1 MLQML
6 GGLMRKFVLD
16 PSILVWIF
24 MLLKIS
30 EIQSPIIFLLVQ
42 LNIVMWYK
50 QTVIFIPFGAWIRI
64 VVLII
69 NLYKAW
75 AWLLETSNEL
85 RKVLITSGVKI
96 TLNWSG
102 NLEWGILRYFLKF
115 QIKISFCYLFNF
127 VRCKEC
133 PCLWINMRLCEI
145 LNVPADIDGA
155 GVTCFLIS
163 LLIWVAVWLLPILLK
178 L

>member
-1 MLQML
+1 MLS
-6 GGLMRKFVLD
+6 GLMRKFVFD
-16 PSILVWIF
+16 PSILVCIF

-50 QTVIFIPFGAWIRI
+50 LTVIFILIGAWIRI

-75 AWLLETSNEL
+75 AWLLKASNEL

-102 NLEWGILRYFLKF
+102 NLEWGILWYFLKF

-127 VRCKEC
+127 IRCKEC
-133 PCLWINMRLCEI
+133 SCLWINMRFCEI
-145 LNVPADIDGA
+145 LNVSADIDGA

-163 LLIWVAVWLLPILLK
+163 LLIRVAVWLLPILLK